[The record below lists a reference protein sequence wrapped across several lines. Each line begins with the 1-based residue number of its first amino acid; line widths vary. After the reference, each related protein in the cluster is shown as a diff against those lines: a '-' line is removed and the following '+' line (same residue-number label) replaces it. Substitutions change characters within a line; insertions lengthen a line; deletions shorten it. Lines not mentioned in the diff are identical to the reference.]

1 MIRLEHVHLRYG
13 SGPEILKDL
22 TLVLPPGS
30 FTFLT
35 GASGAGKS
43 SLLRLMYLG
52 ARPTRGH
59 VWLFDK
65 KTDDMKRN
73 ELPNLRR
80 RIGVVFQDFRLLP
93 HLTAEE
99 NVALPLRLAGET
111 SEEEIETHVRELL
124 DWVGLGNQGKVRPQH
139 LSGGEQQ
146 RIAIARAVVGKPD
159 IILADEPAGNV
170 DEEQAA
176 RLMHLFMELNKTG
189 VTVVIATHSR
199 ALIEGTGKPV
209 LHLNKGEIRFH

>member
-1 MIRLEHVHLRYG
+1 VH
-13 SGPEILKDL
+13 
-22 TLVLPPGS
+22 
-30 FTFLT
+30 
-35 GASGAGKS
+35 
-43 SLLRLMYLG
+43 
-52 ARPTRGH
+52 
-59 VWLFDK
+59 
-65 KTDDMKRN
+65 
-73 ELPNLRR
+73 
-80 RIGVVFQDFRLLP
+80 
-93 HLTAEE
+93 
-99 NVALPLRLAGET
+99 
-111 SEEEIETHVRELL
+111 ELL
-124 DWVGLGNQGKVRPQH
+124 HWVGLGSQAKVRPQH

-170 DEEQAA
+170 DEEQAM